1 MTFGLP
7 LRIRQAI
14 VAIVA
19 VVYGVGVAFGST
31 LWGEDSTGTWLMW
44 GAVVVGLLFLVLLL
58 VPRLMGERWGASG
71 TS

>member
-7 LRIRQAI
+7 LRTRQAI

-31 LWGEDSTGTWLMW
+31 LWGEDSTGT
-44 GAVVVGLLFLVLLL
+44 
-58 VPRLMGERWGASG
+58 
-71 TS
+71 